1 MADRIGIIGG
11 SGLYSIRDVETEE
24 VVEPRTPFGSPSGP
38 VTLGRLG
45 DTGVA
50 FLPRHGVGHRL
61 MPSEVP
67 FAANIYA
74 LKSEGVRT
82 IIAVSAVGSMREDL
96 APRHFVV
103 PDQLYD
109 RTKGIR
115 RHTFFGDGVVGHIGF
130 AEPFCGNVRR
140 VLLESAGEAGATA
153 HDGGTYVCIEGPQFS
168 TKAESRA
175 YRAMGVDVIGMTA
188 IPEAKLAREAGMCY
202 ATLAMVTD
210 YDVWHE
216 SEGEVT
222 VDMVMAN
229 MRHNVKLARATL
241 HGALERLAAADLS
254 GCSCRSAGAGSMI
267 TPEDAR
273 DPETLRKLRTVL
285 EE

>member
-11 SGLYSIRDVETEE
+11 SGLYSVEGVETED
-24 VVEPRTPFGSPSGP
+24 VIEPRTPFGSPSGP
-38 VTLGRLG
+38 ITLGRLG
-45 DTGVA
+45 STGVA
-50 FLPRHGVGHRL
+50 FLPRHGTGHHL

-74 LKSEGVRT
+74 LKREGVRT
-82 IIAVSAVGSMREDL
+82 IVAVSAVGSMREDVE
-96 APRHFVV
+96 PRHFVV

-115 RHTFFGDGVVGHIGF
+115 RHTFFGEGVVGHIGF
-130 AEPFCGNVRR
+130 ADPFCGNVRS
-140 VLLESAGEAGATA
+140 VLVEAAGEAGATT
-153 HDGGTYVCIEGPQFS
+153 HNGGTYVCIEGPQFS
-168 TKAESRA
+168 TRAESRA
-175 YRAMGVDVIGMTA
+175 YRSMGVDVIGMTA
-188 IPEAKLAREAGMCY
+188 IPEAKLAREAGICY

-210 YDVWHE
+210 YDVWHT

-222 VDMVMAN
+222 VEMVMSN

-241 HGALERLAAADLS
+241 RGALERLAGSDLT
-254 GCSCRSAGAGSMI
+254 GCSCRGAGAGSLI

-273 DPETLRKLRTVL
+273 SPDALRKLETVL
-285 EE
+285 EK

>member
-11 SGLYSIRDVETEE
+11 SGLYSIEGVEIEE
-24 VVEPRTPFGSPSGP
+24 VVEVETPFGSPSGP

-50 FLPRHGVGHRL
+50 FLPRHGIGHHL

-67 FAANIYA
+67 YAANIHA
-74 LKSEGVRT
+74 LKARGVRT
-82 IIAVSAVGSMREDL
+82 VIAVSAVGSMREDVE
-96 APRHFVV
+96 PRHFVV
-103 PDQLYD
+103 PDQIFD

-130 AEPFCGNVRR
+130 ADPFCAGVRE
-140 VLLESAGEAGATA
+140 VLVDASREAGATT

-168 TKAESRA
+168 TRAESRI
-175 YRAMGVDVIGMTA
+175 YRGMGVDVIGMTA
-188 IPEAKLAREAGMCY
+188 VPEAKLAREAGICY

-210 YDVWHE
+210 YDVWHT
-216 SEGEVT
+216 SEAVVT
-222 VDMVMAN
+222 VEMVMAN
-229 MRHNVKLARATL
+229 MSHNVELARKTL
-241 HGALERLAAADLS
+241 HAALRRLD
-254 GCSCRSAGAGSMI
+254 GTDCTECSCRGAGAGSLI
-267 TPEDAR
+267 TSKDAG
-273 DPETLRKLRTVL
+273 DAETLKRLEVVL

>member
-11 SGLYSIRDVETEE
+11 SGLYSIEGVEIED
-24 VVEPRTPFGSPSGP
+24 VVEVETPFGAPSGP

-50 FLPRHGVGHRL
+50 FLPRHGPGHHL

-67 FAANIYA
+67 FAANIHA
-74 LKSEGVRT
+74 LKSRGVRT
-82 IIAVSAVGSMREDL
+82 VIAVSAVGSMREDVE
-96 APRHFVV
+96 PRHFVV
-103 PDQLYD
+103 PDQIYD

-130 AEPFCGNVRR
+130 ADPFCSCVRE
-140 VLLESAGEAGATA
+140 VLVEAAREAGATT

-168 TKAESRA
+168 SRAESRI
-175 YRAMGVDVIGMTA
+175 YRGMGVDVIGMTA
-188 IPEAKLAREAGMCY
+188 VPEAKLAREAGICY

-210 YDVWHE
+210 YDVWHT
-216 SEGEVT
+216 SEAEVT
-222 VDMVMAN
+222 VEMVMAN
-229 MRHNVKLARATL
+229 MRHNVKLARKAL
-241 HGALERLAAADLS
+241 PGALRRLAGGDLS
-254 GCSCRSAGAGSMI
+254 GCCCRGAGAGSLI

-273 DPETLRKLRTVL
+273 DAAAMERLKVVL

>member
-11 SGLYSIRDVETEE
+11 SGLYSIQGVEIEN

-38 VTLGRLG
+38 MTLGRLG
-45 DTGVA
+45 ETGVA
-50 FLPRHGVGHRL
+50 FLPRHGTGHHL

-74 LKSEGVRT
+74 LKSQGVRT
-82 IIAVSAVGSMREDL
+82 VIAVSAVGSMREDVE
-96 APRHFVV
+96 PRHFVV

-115 RHTFFGDGVVGHIGF
+115 RHTFFGGGVVGHIGF
-130 AEPFCGNVRR
+130 AEPFCGNLRGILV
-140 VLLESAGEAGATA
+140 ESARGAGATA
-153 HDGGTYVCIEGPQFS
+153 HDGGTYICIEGPQFS
-168 TKAESRA
+168 TRAESRA
-175 YRAMGVDVIGMTA
+175 YRNMGVDVIGMTA

-210 YDVWHE
+210 YDVWHT
-216 SEGEVT
+216 SEAEVT
-222 VDMVMAN
+222 VEMVMAN

-241 HGALERLAAADLS
+241 RGALQRLTEADLA
-254 GCSCRSAGAGSMI
+254 GCSCRGAGAGSLI
-267 TPEDAR
+267 TPEESR
-273 DPETLRKLRTVL
+273 NPETLADLAVVL
-285 EE
+285 EK